1 MSPLRP
7 APTRVDPRV
16 LSSLADAAPRSF
28 WLDDP
33 TAPDPEPAL
42 VGETRCDLLVVGGGF
57 TGLWTALQAKEE
69 DPSLDVVLVD
79 GRNVGWAAS
88 GRNGGF
94 VAASLTH
101 GVLNGVDRFPDEMPA
116 LTRMGEEN
124 LDGIEQTL
132 RRHGIEADWWRNGEL
147 TVATEQ
153 WQLAHLDHLVE
164 QENRFGGSAERWD
177 ADRTRAE
184 VASPTYLGAVFDP
197 TGGALVNPARLA
209 WGLADA
215 CRALGVRMYE
225 NTQVTALS
233 DAGGPVLATTGYGSV
248 RAARVAL
255 ATNVFPNLVRRA
267 RSYVIPVWD
276 YVLTTEPLS
285 DRQMAEIGWQQK
297 MGIGDSSNQ
306 FHYYRLT
313 ADNRILWGG
322 YDAIYYY
329 GSGMESRHEQRPETF
344 GKLAEHFFATF
355 PQLEGVRFSHA
366 WGGAIDTC
374 SRFCAFWGSAYAGR
388 VAYVMG
394 YTGLGVAATRFGG
407 RVMLDLLSGQPT
419 ERTGLDFVTSKP
431 VPFPPEP
438 FRFAGVQATR
448 WSIDRADRHAG
459 RRNLWLRSLD
469 RLGLGFDS

>member
-1 MSPLRP
+1 M
-7 APTRVDPRV
+7 RVDPSV

-33 TAPDPEPAL
+33 AAPLPEPAL

-79 GRNVGWAAS
+79 GHQVGWAAS

-101 GVLNGVDRFPDEMPA
+101 GVLNGVDRFPDEMPVLA
-116 LTRMGEEN
+116 RMGEEN
-124 LDGIEQTL
+124 LDGIEQAL
-132 RRHGIEADWWRNGEL
+132 QRHSIDADWWRSGEL

-153 WQLAHLDHLVE
+153 WQLENLDHLVE
-164 QENRFGGSAERWD
+164 QEKRFGGSVERWD
-177 ADRTRAE
+177 GDRTRAE
-184 VASPTYLGAVFDP
+184 VASPTYLGGAFDP
-197 TGGALVNPARLA
+197 TGGALVNPAKLA

-215 CRALGVRMYE
+215 CRSLGVRVYE
-225 NTQVTALS
+225 NTKVTDLS
-233 DAGGPVLATTGYGSV
+233 DAGGPILATTGYGSV
-248 RAARVAL
+248 RAAKVAL

-285 DRQMAEIGWQQK
+285 QQQLAEIGWQQK

-313 ADNRILWGG
+313 ADNRIVWGG

-329 GSGMESRHEQRPETF
+329 GSGMDSRHEQRPQTF

-374 SRFCAFWGSAYAGR
+374 SRFCAFWGSAYGGR

-407 RVMLDLLSGQPT
+407 RVMLDMLSGQPT
-419 ERTGLDFVTSKP
+419 ERTGLDFVQSKP
-431 VPFPPEP
+431 MPFPPEP

-448 WSIDRADRHAG
+448 WSIDRADRNEG